1 MPTYHWQ
8 TTPYEHQV
16 LAVKKLLRNN
26 FGGALLME
34 PRTGKT
40 KTFIDYV
47 SILHQVDRAERV
59 LVFCPVSVMGVWLDE
74 FKTHCPRDY
83 TIIVWDSAMRKTLP
97 KLPRRDDGK
106 LQIVVTNYDALSTP
120 GQVITTSWVDEDG
133 KKRVSK
139 TRSRNKGGRFDVYKA
154 LEDWA
159 PHVIGLDESHRIKS
173 PTAKKSKMIHKLGQ
187 VADYRVIMTGTVVTK
202 RKRIFDVWSQWEFL
216 NPDRFDMTFREFK
229 AHFGRWVK
237 LQGYEKW
244 LGNQNTRELHKRIH
258 QDAFAISRAECF
270 DLPARLPPDVI
281 RVPLSASAKA
291 YDDMAQEMV
300 HQIETGEI
308 TEASLP
314 IVQLVRLRQITS
326 GVARTNPTDEHPDGR
341 LYRVGTEKLEVF
353 RDLLE
358 DLIES
363 EEKVVVAAQFVHD
376 IQSIEAICEKLGIK
390 CYPLYGKVSRQQRDL
405 NIKAFR
411 AHTDGCAVF
420 VMQPSAGSLGI
431 DLSTAGTFIWFSLT
445 LSYVD
450 FTQAEDRI
458 ALNKDARGTK
468 FIYLL
473 ADGTVDEVIYN
484 TLRDDGNVAKA
495 IMASPKSLLRR
506 E

>member
-1 MPTYHWQ
+1 MKYTWK
-8 TTPYEHQV
+8 TKPYEHQV
-16 LAVKKLLRNN
+16 HAVKKLLWNQ

-40 KTFIDYV
+40 KTFIDYI
-47 SILHQVDRAERV
+47 SIQYQLGRLERV
-59 LVFCPVSVMGVWLDE
+59 LVFCPVSVMGVWKDE
-74 FKTHCPRDY
+74 FEAHCPFDY
-83 TIIVWDSAMRKTLP
+83 SMIVWDSATRKAFP
-97 KLPRRDDGK
+97 KLPRRNDGK

-120 GQVITTSWVDEDG
+120 GSVIKRQRGDQVV
-133 KKRVSK
+133 R
-139 TRSRNKGGRFDVYKA
+139 TRSKSSGGRFDVYKA

-159 PHVIGLDESHRIKS
+159 PHAIGLDESHRIKS
-173 PTAKKSKMIHKLGQ
+173 PTAKKSKMIHQLGR

-202 RKRIFDVWSQWEFL
+202 KKRVFDVWSQWQFL

-229 AHFGRWVK
+229 AHFGRWVN
-237 LQGYEKW
+237 LQGYQKW
-244 LGNQNTRELHKRIH
+244 LGNQNTQQLHKLIH
-258 QDAFAISRAECF
+258 RDAFAISRAECF
-270 DLPARLPPDVI
+270 DLPVRLPPEII
-281 RVPLSASAKA
+281 RVTLSDSGKA
-291 YDDMAQEMV
+291 YDDMATEMV

-326 GVARTNPTDEHPDGR
+326 GVARTNPTEEHPEGR
-341 LYRVGTEKLEVF
+341 LYRVGTEKLEIL

-358 DLIES
+358 DMIEAD
-363 EEKVVVAAQFVHD
+363 EKVVIAAQFVSD
-376 IQSIEAICEKLGIK
+376 INAIESLCEQLGVR
-390 CYPLYGKVSRQQRDL
+390 CYPLYGKVNRIQRDI

-411 AHTDGCAVF
+411 AHTEGCAVF

-431 DLSTAGTFIWFSLT
+431 DLSTAGTFVWFSLT

-450 FTQAEDRI
+450 YTQAEDRI
-458 ALNKDARGTK
+458 ALNKDARGTR

-473 ADGTVDEVIYN
+473 AEGTVDEIIYS
-484 TLRDDGNVAKA
+484 TLQQDGNVAKA
-495 IMASPKSLLRR
+495 IMASPESLLRR

>member
-1 MPTYHWQ
+1 MPKYHWK
-8 TTPYEHQV
+8 TRPYEHQV
-16 LAVKKLLRNN
+16 HAVKKLLWNG

-47 SILHQVDRAERV
+47 SIQHQLGRVERV
-59 LVFCPVSVMGVWLDE
+59 LVFCPVSVMGVWKDE
-74 FKTHCPRDY
+74 FETHCPFEY
-83 TIIVWDSAMRKTLP
+83 SLIVWDSATRKAFP
-97 KLPRRDDGK
+97 KLPRRNDGK

-120 GQVITTSWVDEDG
+120 GQVYQDSAG
-133 KKRVSK
+133 NRRRSK
-139 TRSRNKGGRFDVYKA
+139 VAGGRFSVYKA
-154 LEDWA
+154 LEEWA
-159 PHVIGLDESHRIKS
+159 PHAIGLDESHRIKS
-173 PTAKKSKMIHKLGQ
+173 PTAKKSKMIHQLAK

-202 RKRIFDVWSQWEFL
+202 KKRVFDVWSQWQFL

-229 AHFGRWVK
+229 AHFGRWIS

-244 LGNQNTRELHKRIH
+244 LGNQNTAELHKRIH
-258 QDAFAISRAECF
+258 RDAFAISRAECF
-270 DLPARLPPDVI
+270 DLPPRLPPEVI
-281 RVPLSASAKA
+281 RVKLDESGKA
-291 YDDMAQEMV
+291 YDDMATEMV

-326 GVARTNPTDEHPDGR
+326 GVARTNPTQEHPDGR

-376 IQSIEAICEKLGIK
+376 IQSIESICEKLGVK
-390 CYPLYGKVSRQQRDL
+390 CYPLYGKVSRVQRDL

-450 FTQAEDRI
+450 YTQAEDRI
-458 ALNKDARGTK
+458 ALNKNAKGTR

-473 ADGTVDEVIYN
+473 AEGTVDEIIYS
-484 TLRDDGNVAKA
+484 TLQQDGDVAKA
-495 IMASPKSLLRR
+495 IMASPESLLRR
-506 E
+506 D